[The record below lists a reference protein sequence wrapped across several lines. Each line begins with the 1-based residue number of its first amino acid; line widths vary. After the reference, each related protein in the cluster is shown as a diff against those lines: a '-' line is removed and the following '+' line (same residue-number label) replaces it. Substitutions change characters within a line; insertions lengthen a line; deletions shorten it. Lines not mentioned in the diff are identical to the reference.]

1 MRAKD
6 APESK
11 ILVKMRAS
19 MMQLFK
25 CHKISLLFL
34 LSIMLLLN
42 GCGTTPPSKFYTL
55 EAMSGSETT
64 QIAPDRRNNLH
75 IGIGP
80 VQFAEYLQRSQ
91 IVTRTNDTEVNLAET
106 HRWAEPLHN
115 NFGRILAENLS
126 TLIGTDKISLHP
138 SRNWSDIDYQV
149 VVNVWQFDASKEGE
163 VILVANWS
171 IRGKGGS
178 ELLTMKKSAFSTNLE
193 STTAYTDVVR
203 ALSKTV
209 EMLSNEIAGVI
220 QTELHQ

>member
-1 MRAKD
+1 
-6 APESK
+6 
-11 ILVKMRAS
+11 
-19 MMQLFK
+19 MQLYK
-25 CHKISLLFL
+25 HYKISQLFL

-64 QIAPDRRNNLH
+64 QTTTEKQSNLH

-91 IVTRTNDTEVNLAET
+91 IVTRTNSAEISLAET

-115 NFGRILAENLS
+115 NFSRILAENLS
-126 TLIGTDKISLHP
+126 ILIGTDKISLHP

-149 VVNVWQFDASKEGE
+149 VINVWQFDASKQGD
-163 VILVANWS
+163 VTLVANWS

-178 ELLTMKKSAFSTNLE
+178 ELLTMKKSTFSTTLE
-193 STTAYTDVVR
+193 DTTSYTDIVR
-203 ALSKTV
+203 AQSKTV
-209 EMLSNEIAGVI
+209 EMLSSEIAGVI
-220 QTELHQ
+220 QTELQH

>member
-1 MRAKD
+1 
-6 APESK
+6 
-11 ILVKMRAS
+11 
-19 MMQLFK
+19 
-25 CHKISLLFL
+25 
-34 LSIMLLLN
+34 MLLLN

-55 EAMSGSETT
+55 EAMSVSETT
-64 QIAPDRRNNLH
+64 QIAPDKRNNLH

-91 IVTRTNDTEVNLAET
+91 IVTRTNGAEVNLAET

-126 TLIGTDKISLHP
+126 SLTGTDKISLHP

-149 VVNVWQFDASKEGE
+149 VVNVWQFDASKQGE

-178 ELLTMKKSAFSTNLE
+178 ELLTMKKSVFSANME
-193 STTAYTDVVR
+193 STTSYTDIVL

-209 EMLSNEIAGVI
+209 EMLSNEIAGAI
-220 QTELHQ
+220 QTELNQ

>member
-1 MRAKD
+1 
-6 APESK
+6 
-11 ILVKMRAS
+11 
-19 MMQLFK
+19 MQLNK
-25 CHKISLLFL
+25 CHKISPLFL
-34 LSIMLLLN
+34 LSIMLLLTS
-42 GCGTTPPSKFYTL
+42 CGTTPPSKFYTL

-64 QIAPDRRNNLH
+64 QIAPDRQNLH

-91 IVTRTNDTEVNLAET
+91 IVTRTNGAEINLAET

-126 TLIGTDKISLHP
+126 ILVGTDKVSLHP

-149 VVNVWQFDASKEGE
+149 VVNVWQFDVSKQGE
-163 VILVANWS
+163 VTLVANWS

-178 ELLTMKKSAFSTNLE
+178 ELLTMKKSTFSANLE
-193 STTAYTDVVR
+193 TTTSYTDVVR

-209 EMLSNEIAGVI
+209 EMLSSEIAGVI
-220 QTELHQ
+220 QTELQ

>member
-1 MRAKD
+1 
-6 APESK
+6 
-11 ILVKMRAS
+11 
-19 MMQLFK
+19 MQLNK
-25 CHKISLLFL
+25 CHKISPLFL
-34 LSIMLLLN
+34 LSIMLLLTS
-42 GCGTTPPSKFYTL
+42 CGTTPPSKFYTL

-64 QIAPDRRNNLH
+64 QITPDRRNLH

-91 IVTRTNDTEVNLAET
+91 IVTRTNGAEINLAET

-126 TLIGTDKISLHP
+126 ILVGTDKVSLHP

-149 VVNVWQFDASKEGE
+149 VVNVWQFDVSKQGE
-163 VILVANWS
+163 VTLVANWS

-178 ELLTMKKSAFSTNLE
+178 ELLTMKKSTFSANLE
-193 STTAYTDVVR
+193 TTTSYTDVVR

-209 EMLSNEIAGVI
+209 EMLSSEIAGVI
-220 QTELHQ
+220 QTELQ